1 MKFSCE
7 KCLYST
13 DLKKCFERHKL
24 SKTHIKKENDE
35 FEAKYKCKICDKT
48 YRSNNGY
55 FTHLRACKL
64 TQKKND
70 QDAIEKKLKDEE
82 EIEKKLKEYEE
93 IKKMIIDLLKSNN
106 DLLKSNTDLNK
117 QNTEI
122 LQENTEMKNMFVEI
136 SKKDFVTNNIDN
148 SHNIN
153 SKNKI
158 DINVFLNDKC
168 KNAINFSSLIES
180 IVIGIKDIEN
190 IEKKGYEKTITDI
203 LSEKLGNYSIYD
215 RPLHYYVENKKD
227 EDPPNDTI
235 HIKDNDIWNEED
247 MFEHDVLLTNMNAIN
262 IAFDEKTKE
271 NEPVN
276 QEVKKGR
283 RYNKTKQIIEN
294 VLDKVKINEEQLSV
308 EQ

>member
-7 KCLYST
+7 RCLYST

-24 SKTHIKKENDE
+24 SKTHIKKENGE
-35 FEAKYKCKICDKT
+35 FEAKYKCKFCEKT
-48 YRSNNGY
+48 FKSKNGY
-55 FTHLRACKL
+55 YNNLRFCKL
-64 TQKKND
+64 TQTKKE
-70 QDAIEKKLKDEE
+70 QDALEKKKKDEE

-106 DLLKSNTDLNK
+106 EILKTNTDLNK
-117 QNTEI
+117 QNKEI

-190 IEKKGYEKTITDI
+190 IEKNGYVKTITDI
-203 LSEKLGNYSIYD
+203 VSEKIGNYTIFE
-215 RPLHYYVENKKD
+215 RPLHFFLENAKNQ
-227 EDPPNDTI
+227 DPPNDTI

-247 MFEHDVLLTNMNAIN
+247 MYEHDVLLTNMNAIN

-271 NEPVN
+271 NEPIN